1 MGLDW
6 DAPSYPEEDMAG
18 PAAPA
23 LPPVRVDYG
32 SLVGHIEPFTESPES
47 IVQRC
52 SARLGEDPGCA
63 DSLHARGQA
72 FLRLNRSG
80 EAIEDFTRAIRL
92 QPGDAHIL
100 ADRGE
105 VYFSQGKLDAAIV
118 DLEGSLARQPD
129 QPVVRAML
137 ERSCNDRA
145 WVLAT
150 GPGPGREL
158 GRALV
163 LGRRAVALDPGHA
176 DALNT
181 LGVVQYRAGRYA
193 EAIATLER
201 SLAAG
206 QGHSDAWDLFFLA
219 MAHYRLGH
227 REQGRA
233 CFERGLRWIHD
244 QKALSD
250 QHAKE
255 LAAFRAEAEAVL
267 ANSGALLPAQV
278 FAGPT

>member
-1 MGLDW
+1 L
-6 DAPSYPEEDMAG
+6 
-18 PAAPA
+18 
-23 LPPVRVDYG
+23 
-32 SLVGHIEPFTESPES
+32 
-47 IVQRC
+47 
-52 SARLGEDPGCA
+52 
-63 DSLHARGQA
+63 
-72 FLRLNRSG
+72 LRLNRTG

-92 QPGDAHIL
+92 RPGDAHLL

-105 VYFSQGKLDAAIV
+105 VSFSQGHLDAAID

-129 QPVVRAML
+129 QPVIRLMLGRA
-137 ERSCNDRA
+137 CNGRA

-150 GPGPGREL
+150 GPGPGRDL

-163 LGRRAVALDPGHA
+163 LAQRAVALDPGHA
-176 DALNT
+176 EALNT
-181 LGVVQYRAGRYA
+181 LGVVRYRAGRYT
-193 EAIATLER
+193 EAIETLDR

-219 MAHYRLGH
+219 MAHHRLGH

-233 CFERGLRWIHD
+233 CFARGLRWMHD

-267 ANSGALLPAQV
+267 ADSGAELPAQV
-278 FAGPT
+278 FAGPK